1 MNRLLLGACLA
12 AFPLLAQAAPRG
24 FTAED
29 LVSLARV
36 SEPALSPDGRR
47 AVYTLRETDLA
58 ADRGRTDLW
67 LVELDGGAAP
77 RRLTS
82 HPENDGAADW
92 AGSNQ
97 GVFFL
102 SSRSGSPQVWH
113 LALNGG
119 EATQVT
125 QLPLDVASFRASPRG
140 DRLVVALEV
149 FPDCADLECTRKRLD
164 ETAAAKQRE
173 LSYDRL
179 FVRHWDRWKDGRVSK
194 LFSIGLADGQRAAG
208 EPVPLTSALD
218 ADIPSKPQG
227 GRADYAFSPDG
238 TLVISDSWDDV
249 PRLWSPSPG
258 QELVHCFS
266 GNNFFRFS
274 PDGR

>member
-164 ETAAAKQRE
+164 ETAAAKQRG

-179 FVRHWDRWKDGRVSK
+179 FVRPFLFTARPGRSDGLDKTITLIPATVSGLNRLVVLPQTGRLRWYVASVA
-194 LFSIGLADGQRAAG
+194 IG
-208 EPVPLTSALD
+208 SALVLG
-218 ADIPSKPQG
+218 AVLI
-227 GRADYAFSPDG
+227 
-238 TLVISDSWDDV
+238 TL
-249 PRLWSPSPG
+249 
-258 QELVHCFS
+258 H
-266 GNNFFRFS
+266 
-274 PDGR
+274 